1 MTESNNEKK
10 LESMFYETDIIEV
23 GGRYP
28 GGKRG
33 KVSENKQQVLMVLST
48 GEDNKYPRYMKLHV
62 LPCHKSSPVRNFMF
76 KHVVMDKDRKVTTDN
91 DTCFMWMKDYVDLEN
106 SRVDYHDGNHKMKLL
121 NIIASNFD
129 NIYKGVCKI
138 DLPLLLAEQEYRFNH
153 RYTGRHFMEKIAKYI
168 RKSVPMTNQAIGKAL
183 DRYNA
188 RFVLI

>member
-1 MTESNNEKK
+1 ME
-10 LESMFYETDIIEV
+10 
-23 GGRYP
+23 
-28 GGKRG
+28 

-121 NIIASNFD
+121 NIIASNFE
-129 NIYKGVCKI
+129 NIYKGVCKR

-168 RKSVPMTNQAIGKAL
+168 RKSVPMINQAIGKAL